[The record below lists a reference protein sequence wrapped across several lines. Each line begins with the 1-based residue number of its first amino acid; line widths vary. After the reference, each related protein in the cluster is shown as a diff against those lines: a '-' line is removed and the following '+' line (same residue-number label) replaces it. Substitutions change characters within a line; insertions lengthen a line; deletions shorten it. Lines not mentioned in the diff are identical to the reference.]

1 MLFGEPGDVE
11 VVATSDQLRDDEVA
25 SAIAHLTDGLG
36 VLTGGAY
43 LSFARVS
50 IERPEAGTRV
60 RVLRHG
66 DIVVARYYGLASLS
80 GTIGYGL
87 WSERP
92 DGSVN
97 GGSMFLDHDYD
108 RNDGRRRLLR
118 IHELGHALGYQ
129 HVTSRASILNPVI
142 GSDITSFDRQ
152 AAVIA
157 FDRPP
162 GNRSP
167 DTDPSFS
174 SGVAV
179 AATGGS
185 RWSAPI
191 FCR

>member
-1 MLFGEPGDVE
+1 MV
-11 VVATSDQLRDDEVA
+11 
-25 SAIAHLTDGLG
+25 AHLTEGLG

-43 LSFARVS
+43 TSFASVT
-50 IERPEAGTRV
+50 IERPSAGARL
-60 RVLRHG
+60 RVLREG
-66 DIVVARYYGLASLS
+66 EIVVARYLRLQALGN
-80 GTIGYGL
+80 TIGYGL
-87 WSERP
+87 WSEQAN
-92 DGSVN
+92 GSVN

-108 RNDGRRRLLR
+108 RDDGRRRLLR
-118 IHELGHALGYQ
+118 IHELGHALGYL
-129 HVTSRASILNPVI
+129 HVTARPSILNPVI
-142 GSDITSFDRQ
+142 GSDITTFDRQ
-152 AAVIA
+152 APVIA